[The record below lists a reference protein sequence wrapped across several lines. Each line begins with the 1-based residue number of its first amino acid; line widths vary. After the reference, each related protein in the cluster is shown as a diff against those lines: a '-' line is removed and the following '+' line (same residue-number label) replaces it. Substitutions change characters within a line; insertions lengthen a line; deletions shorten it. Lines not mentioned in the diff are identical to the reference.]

1 MFKIRTV
8 ILFVVAL
15 TLVTVSV
22 AAANFKNA
30 TTATAQSFPVANA
43 VSKSDNL
50 APASD
55 NPSPA
60 YGTNLSTQTIRHIL
74 DQDYE
79 HYRFGPRQA
88 QLQRILDGRYENRI
102 NLPR

>member
-15 TLVTVSV
+15 TLVTVLV
-22 AAANFKNA
+22 AAANFKIS

-43 VSKSDNL
+43 VPKSDNL

-60 YGTNLSTQTIRHIL
+60 YGTNMSTQTIRQIL
-74 DQDYE
+74 DWDYE
-79 HYRFGPRQA
+79 HYQFGPREE
-88 QLQRILDGRYENRI
+88 QLQRILNGRYENRVG
-102 NLPR
+102 LPR